1 MTRNQKRKV
10 AYAARASEEQRSS
23 GRQGKHAQAKA
34 RRAVRLVGTRVH
46 RRPCGN
52 HACRPCRL
60 IAGG

>member
-23 GRQGKHAQAKA
+23 GRQGKHARAKA
-34 RRAVRLVGTRVH
+34 HRTVKLVGTRIH

-52 HACRPCRL
+52 HACGPCRL